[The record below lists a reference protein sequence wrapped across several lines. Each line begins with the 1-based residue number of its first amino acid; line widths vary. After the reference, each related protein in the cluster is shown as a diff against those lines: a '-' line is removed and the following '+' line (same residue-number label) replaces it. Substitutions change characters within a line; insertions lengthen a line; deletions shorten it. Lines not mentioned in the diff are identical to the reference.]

1 MLTHP
6 RWPLSLHEAFE
17 LLVGPFGP
25 PPHDQGV
32 VLGGALVRYDAGVV
46 ISFRQLSRSRIS
58 PSEQVGEHHGGAGGI
73 LASGESGGI
82 RAGATDGGSEL
93 GCVAAQPL
101 ASSVS
106 ASTTGSRDNSLIMG
120 IGSRLLLRLRA
131 LMFLL
136 TSATLTDHLG
146 KTVAAIALGRG
157 LAGLR
162 LLDTPAVLIGAPVA
176 GHQDHGSR

>member
-17 LLVGPFGP
+17 LLAGPFGP
-25 PPHDQGV
+25 SSHDQGV

-73 LASGESGGI
+73 LASGDSGGI
-82 RAGATDGGSEL
+82 RAGATDGGGEL
-93 GCVAAQPL
+93 GRVVLHPL

-106 ASTTGSRDNSLIMG
+106 ASSASISNRSFFLG
-120 IGSRLLLRLRA
+120 IGSRLLLRRGASLFFLPGAA
-131 LMFLL
+131 L
-136 TSATLTDHLG
+136 ADHFRQPV
-146 KTVAAIALGRG
+146 T
-157 LAGLR
+157 
-162 LLDTPAVLIGAPVA
+162 AVSLSCCLSGIRSL
-176 GHQDHGSR
+176 H